1 MTNILITGGS
11 GFIGTHVVQHLIDNA
26 ADCRILSLDIVPP
39 KIEAHRPFWQ
49 RVDICDKDALR
60 RAVTDFQPTMVIHL
74 AARTDLRGKTLEDY
88 RANTLG
94 VANLLEIL
102 DACPHLQRAI
112 FTSSMYVCQPGYHP
126 HNFEDYKPH
135 TLYGE
140 SKVQTE
146 ELIKKADPHYTW
158 AIMRPTS
165 IWGPYFGEPYDKFFR
180 IVLSHAYFHL
190 GKRACKKTYGY
201 VGNAVFQI
209 FSILRAPATDV
220 HRAVFYIGDYAPYDI
235 TAWAN
240 EIAAAVG
247 IRIPTIPFFLFRI
260 AALFGDFLKLL
271 GITFPM
277 TSFRLH
283 NMTTDNI
290 HDLEP
295 IRWLA
300 PTLPFSREEGTLRTI
315 RWIKNQHKD

>member
-60 RAVTDFQPTMVIHL
+60 RAVADFQPTMVIHL

-146 ELIKKADPHYTW
+146 ELVKKADPHYTW
-158 AIMRPTS
+158 AIIRPTS

-260 AALFGDFLKLL
+260 AALFGDFLKML

-295 IRWLA
+295 IRRLA
-300 PTLPFSREEGTLRTI
+300 PTLPFSREEGTLQTI

>member
-60 RAVTDFQPTMVIHL
+60 RAVADFQPTMVIHL

-146 ELIKKADPHYTW
+146 ELVKKADPHYTW
-158 AIMRPTS
+158 AIIRPTS

-295 IRWLA
+295 IRRLA

>member
-146 ELIKKADPHYTW
+146 ELVKKADPHYTW
-158 AIMRPTS
+158 AIIRPTS

-260 AALFGDFLKLL
+260 AALFGDFLKML

-295 IRWLA
+295 IRRLA

>member
-146 ELIKKADPHYTW
+146 ELVKKADPHYTW
-158 AIMRPTS
+158 AIIRPTS

-295 IRWLA
+295 IRRLA